1 MVTIDPACESDLQH
15 TSALHERALD
25 SGLFPALGRGF
36 LRHYHRTF
44 VRSPHAVALVA
55 HEEGEPLGFVFG
67 TVDNEAHQRWVIRRH
82 GWRLALAGLLAMVVR
97 PRVAVTFLRTRVG
110 RYARTLVRAVAPSRP
125 RPVTAREAVPPHGG
139 DRGGRVGTTA
149 VLTHIATERAARSR
163 GIGEQLA
170 TAFVAR
176 AGDGGAEEARLITTA
191 GGRAARFYA
200 RLGWRP
206 VTRRAARDGS
216 DVEELRLSLPVED
229 A

>member
-1 MVTIDPACESDLQH
+1 MVTIDPASEPDLQR

-25 SGLFPALGRGF
+25 SGLFPSLGRRF

-55 HEEGEPLGFVFG
+55 HEEGEPIGFVFG
-67 TVDNEAHQRWVIRRH
+67 TVDNQAHQRWVIRRH
-82 GWRLALAGLLAMVVR
+82 GWRLALAGILAMMSR

-110 RYARTLVRAVAPSRP
+110 RYARALVRAVVPSRP
-125 RPVTAREAVPPHGG
+125 RAVAASEPTSSAGSDATEAT
-139 DRGGRVGTTA
+139 TTA
-149 VLTHIATERAARSR
+149 VLTHIATEKAARSR

-170 TAFVAR
+170 TGFVAEV
-176 AGDGGAEEARLITTA
+176 ADGGADEARLIATA